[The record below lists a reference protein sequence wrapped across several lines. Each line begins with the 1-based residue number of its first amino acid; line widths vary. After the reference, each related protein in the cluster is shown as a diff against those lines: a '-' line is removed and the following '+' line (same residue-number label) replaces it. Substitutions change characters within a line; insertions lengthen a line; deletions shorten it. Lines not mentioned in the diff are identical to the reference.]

1 MRAALL
7 AFSAASLAFWSTAAH
22 AGRASR
28 PSPEPPPA
36 EAPASVVT
44 PAPGAEPPCSE
55 GDLNETIGRGLGGWE
70 SWSDK
75 TWDKAASDVRVS
87 LACQDDPVS
96 AETAANLHRFLGLD
110 ALVNKSYDLALL
122 HFKTA
127 AVLEPGYRFP
137 DKIIQPGNRFD
148 QTWQAALA
156 APLPV
161 LVPLDIERGTELW
174 IDGALTTELYTDRP
188 HYIQVFVAPKGHIS
202 SFVLPAGGALKLDEL
217 DGYREAIEEQER
229 RRKLSNRLL
238 VAAGG
243 VALVAGGFELGAQR
257 NMPDADANREEW
269 ARVLGLRGAALATL
283 GAGVGVGAVA
293 IVVRR

>member
-7 AFSAASLAFWSTAAH
+7 AFSAVFLVQWSAPAH
-22 AGRASR
+22 ASR
-28 PSPEPPPA
+28 RTKPAVEAPAA
-36 EAPASVVT
+36 EAPAAPA

-75 TWDKAASDVRVS
+75 TWDKAASDVRAS

-156 APLPV
+156 SPLPV
-161 LVPLDIERGTELW
+161 LVPLDLDRGVDLW
-174 IDGALTTELYTDRP
+174 IDGTPGTQLYTDRP

-229 RRKLSNRLL
+229 RRKLSNRMYLS
-238 VAAGG
+238 AGG
-243 VALVAGGFELGAQR
+243 LALLSAGLEVTALHR
-257 NMPDADANREEW
+257 SPDAVEDWESW
-269 ARVLGLRGAALATL
+269 SVVLPLHAGALLGGGAALSL
-283 GAGVGVGAVA
+283 GSAAF
-293 IVVRR
+293 VVRR

>member
-1 MRAALL
+1 MRAAPLL
-7 AFSAASLAFWSTAAH
+7 FPAAFLAWSSGTAH
-22 AGRASR
+22 AARRSR
-28 PSPEPPPA
+28 PQEQAPPA
-36 EAPASVVT
+36 ETPADLAT
-44 PAPGAEPPCSE
+44 APGAESPCSE

-161 LVPLDIERGTELW
+161 LVPLDVERGTELW

-257 NMPDADANREEW
+257 SLPDADANREEW
-269 ARVLGLRGAALATL
+269 ARVLGLRGAALATF